1 MKTWGTGLG
10 RGRGRTVG
18 KLPEQPQPIPQEALA
33 LECSFRVTP
42 DGGEE
47 ARALYSCVDQSP
59 CGLPPGR
66 GHNPGGG
73 SQGQY
78 SREELDHEPSEDNT
92 LAAAGTSASALKEG
106 PGGTEAST
114 VGSG

>member
-1 MKTWGTGLG
+1 MRLLTKMWEGLCGGLGGELWGTIPMKKWGTGLG
-10 RGRGRTVG
+10 RGRGPTVMQ
-18 KLPEQPQPIPQEALA
+18 LPRQPRPTPQEALA

-42 DGGEE
+42 AGGEE

-73 SQGQY
+73 S
-78 SREELDHEPSEDNT
+78 
-92 LAAAGTSASALKEG
+92 
-106 PGGTEAST
+106 
-114 VGSG
+114 